1 MKTRPSTSAFIASA
15 CFAAFLAAIPSG
27 CAGNVEF
34 DGLRAMESLKKQVA
48 FGPRVPATKAH
59 DSCRDY
65 LVAALKPNVDS
76 VQLQHFQ
83 WTRRIRPASYR
94 ETLKL
99 PSNLPVP
106 ASATY
111 PMDNI
116 VAVVKGTDGK
126 DPGLLLCAHWDSR
139 PTADNEAIPA
149 DRLKPIDGANDGASG
164 AAVLVELARVFH
176 QKRPLSGVIFVL
188 FDGEDLGPDVA
199 NMLLGAAYYAKHP
212 IPNKPREGILL
223 DMIGDADLAI
233 YKEGYSADAAREL
246 NDTVFK
252 TAIRLGYTKQ
262 FRDEVRLTIDD
273 DHIPLNLHGIKTI
286 DLIDFDYP
294 DAYNMKTTYWHTLKD
309 TPDKC
314 SAASL
319 EAVGRT
325 LAAVVYE
332 RK

>member
-1 MKTRPSTSAFIASA
+1 MKTFRSVYTFAVFA
-15 CFAAFLAAIPSG
+15 CLAVGLAAIPTGCSG
-27 CAGNVEF
+27 KVEF
-34 DGLRAMESLKKQVA
+34 DGQRAMDSLKKQVS
-48 FGPRVPATKAH
+48 FGPRVPATVAH
-59 DSCRDY
+59 DACRDY
-65 LVAALKPNVDS
+65 LVGALKPNVDS
-76 VQLQHFQ
+76 VQIQHFQ
-83 WTRRIRPASYR
+83 WTRRIVPSRYR
-94 ETLKL
+94 ESLKL
-99 PSNLPVP
+99 PAGYPVP
-106 ASATY
+106 KTTTY

-126 DPGLLLCAHWDSR
+126 DPELLLCAHWDCR
-139 PTADNEAIPA
+139 PTADNEANVA
-149 DRLKPIDGANDGASG
+149 DRMKPIDGANDGASG
-164 AAVLVELARVFH
+164 AAVLVELARVLH
-176 QKRPLSGVIFVL
+176 EKRPVKGVILAL

-212 IPNKPREGILL
+212 LPTKPKEAILL

-233 YKEGYSADAAREL
+233 YKEGYSADAARDL

-252 TAIRLGYTKQ
+252 TAIRLGYTRQ
-262 FRDEVRLTIDD
+262 FHDEIKLTIED
-273 DHIPLNLHGIKTI
+273 DHMPLILNGIKAI

-294 DAYNMKTTYWHTLKD
+294 DSNNMATTYWHTLKD

-314 SAASL
+314 SATSL